1 MLAASS
7 DSDAVSLQ
15 ALQSDARDIVAISG
29 LRHVSQVEWLGRAAV
44 LFNVLVLSAMLVDL
58 LEVLVEDS
66 NRDETSISMVKL
78 HQMLQWVNLLPLLDI
93 VVVFA
98 ALVILVNSAPTPKG
112 NCGFSC
118 ACLPWSLMLLGLVSF
133 VVAMYHLF
141 MDFEGVSQ
149 FIRLLVQVVDG
160 SSLTLLGFYW
170 LRRIKRDS
178 LGDVAAPLTGGVGGA
193 AACHCS
199 SM

>member
-44 LFNVLVLSAMLVDL
+44 LFNVLVLSAML
-58 LEVLVEDS
+58 
-66 NRDETSISMVKL
+66 
-78 HQMLQWVNLLPLLDI
+78 VNLLPLLDI